1 MATARGGDEAAVD
14 VGRSDIDA
22 TVIASRA
29 LLGIIA
35 RSMVPALESVSLPQ
49 FRALVVLSSSGALR
63 MGVLAEKLGVTI
75 STFTRTADRLVA
87 GGWAQREANPA
98 NRREVLLTLTAQGR
112 GLVSSVTE
120 HRWKL
125 IEDVIH
131 QMTPID
137 REQLGTSLRAF
148 ADAAGEPSGA
158 DLLVLG
164 L

>member
-1 MATARGGDEAAVD
+1 MTTGRAHGAASGD
-14 VGRSDIDA
+14 GRTDIDA

-49 FRALVVLSSSGALR
+49 FRALVVLSSSGAQR
-63 MGVLAEKLGVTI
+63 MGVLAEKLGITI

-98 NRREVLLTLTAQGR
+98 NRREVLLSLTTQGR
-112 GLVSSVTE
+112 DLVSSVTD
-120 HRWKL
+120 HRRGL
-125 IEDVIH
+125 IEDVIDR
-131 QMTPID
+131 MSPTD
-137 REQLGTSLRAF
+137 REQLGSSLRAF